1 MWESALIIVQ
11 EAAPGTPGAPQGPP
25 FTTTLMFMFLIVGIM
40 WFLLIRP
47 NQKRDKKRR
56 EMLEALSK
64 GDNVV
69 TMGGICGTIVGLNE
83 KSVVV
88 KVSDDPVLKMEF
100 VRSSIS
106 QVDVEEEEEEESK
119 SKKK

>member
-1 MWESALIIVQ
+1 MWDSALIIAQ
-11 EAAPGTPGAPQGPP
+11 EAAPGTAGAKQGPP
-25 FTTTLMFMFLIVGIM
+25 FSSSLMFMFLIVGIM

-56 EMLEALSK
+56 EMLSALSK
-64 GDNVV
+64 GDRVV
-69 TMGGICGTIVGLNE
+69 TMGGVMGTIVGLNE
-83 KSVVV
+83 KSVVL
-88 KVSDDPVLKMEF
+88 KVSDEPAMKMEF

-106 QVDVEEEEEEESK
+106 QVSSDEDDEK